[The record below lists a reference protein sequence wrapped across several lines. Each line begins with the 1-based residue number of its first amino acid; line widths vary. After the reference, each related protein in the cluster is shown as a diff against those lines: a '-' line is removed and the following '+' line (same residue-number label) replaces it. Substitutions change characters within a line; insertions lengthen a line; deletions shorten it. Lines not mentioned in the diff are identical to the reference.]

1 MFTGIIKNKGK
12 VVSIVK
18 KNKGYEVK
26 IASNLV
32 FSKKN
37 IGTSISING
46 VCLTLTK
53 YLNKNLF
60 FFISYSTFQITNF
73 KYLKKNS
80 TVNLEKSL
88 KFGDEIAGHFVQ
100 GHVDTVGRVIFLKKL
115 AKTWTI
121 LIKIDSKFSRLL
133 VDKGSI
139 TINGISLTIVKS
151 LKNQFTLVVIPH
163 TLKLTNILSLKIGDV
178 INVEFDIVIKYLLKI
193 NKKNEKK
200 KF

>member
-12 VVSIVK
+12 VISIVK

-26 IASNLV
+26 INSNLV

-53 YLNKNLF
+53 FLSKNLF

-100 GHVDTVGRVIFLKKL
+100 GHIDTIGKVISLKKL
-115 AKTWTI
+115 AKTWTF
-121 LIKIDSKFSRLL
+121 LIKVDSKFSHLL

-139 TINGISLTIVKS
+139 TIDGISLTIVKS
-151 LKNQFTLVVIPH
+151 FKNQFTLVVIPH
-163 TLKLTNILSLKIGDV
+163 TLKLTNIISLKTGDV
-178 INVEFDIVIKYLLKI
+178 VNVEFDIVIKYLSKI
-193 NKKNEKK
+193 NKKK
-200 KF
+200 

>member
-12 VVSIVK
+12 VLSIVK
-18 KNKGYEVK
+18 KDKGYEFK
-26 IASNLV
+26 ISSNLV

-46 VCLTLTK
+46 VCLTLIK
-53 YLNKNLF
+53 FLNKNLF

-88 KFGDEIAGHFVQ
+88 KLGDEIAGHFVQ
-100 GHVDTVGRVIFLKKL
+100 GHIDTVGKVISLKKL
-115 AKTWTI
+115 AKTWTF
-121 LIKIDSKFSRLL
+121 LIKVESKFSHLL

-139 TINGISLTIVKS
+139 TIDGISLTIVKS

-163 TLKLTNILSLKIGDV
+163 TLKLTNIISLKTGDV
-178 INVEFDIVIKYLLKI
+178 VNVEFDIVIKYLSKI
-193 NKKNEKK
+193 NKKK
-200 KF
+200 

>member
-12 VVSIVK
+12 VLSIVK
-18 KNKGYEVK
+18 KDKGYEFK
-26 IASNLV
+26 ISSNLV

-37 IGTSISING
+37 TGTSISING

-53 YLNKNLF
+53 FSNKNLF

-100 GHVDTVGRVIFLKKL
+100 GHIDTVGKIISLKKL
-115 AKTWTI
+115 AKTWTF
-121 LIKIDSKFSRLL
+121 LIKVESKFSHLL

-139 TINGISLTIVKS
+139 TIDGISLTIVKS

-163 TLKLTNILSLKIGDV
+163 TLKLTNIISLKTGDV
-178 INVEFDIVIKYLLKI
+178 VNVEFDIVIKYLSKI
-193 NKKNEKK
+193 NKRK
-200 KF
+200 

>member
-26 IASNLV
+26 INSNLV

-53 YLNKNLF
+53 LLNKNLF

-100 GHVDTVGRVIFLKKL
+100 GHIDTIGKVISLKKL
-115 AKTWTI
+115 AKTWTF
-121 LIKIDSKFSRLL
+121 LIKVDSKFSHLL

-139 TINGISLTIVKS
+139 TIDGISLTIVKS
-151 LKNQFTLVVIPH
+151 FKNQFTLVVIPH
-163 TLKLTNILSLKIGDV
+163 TLKLTNIISLKTGDV
-178 INVEFDIVIKYLLKI
+178 VNVEFDIVIKYLSKI
-193 NKKNEKK
+193 NKKK
-200 KF
+200 

>member
-12 VVSIVK
+12 VVSIVT

-26 IASNLV
+26 INSNLV

-53 YLNKNLF
+53 FLNKNLF

-100 GHVDTVGRVIFLKKL
+100 GHIDTIGKVISLKKL
-115 AKTWTI
+115 AKTWTF
-121 LIKIDSKFSRLL
+121 LIKVDSKFSHLL

-139 TINGISLTIVKS
+139 TIDGISLTIVKS
-151 LKNQFTLVVIPH
+151 FNNQFTLVVIPH
-163 TLKLTNILSLKIGDV
+163 TLKLTNIISLKTGDV
-178 INVEFDIVIKYLLKI
+178 VNVEFDIVIKYLSKI
-193 NKKNEKK
+193 NKKK
-200 KF
+200 

>member
-26 IASNLV
+26 INSNLV

-53 YLNKNLF
+53 FLNKNLF

-100 GHVDTVGRVIFLKKL
+100 GHIDTIGKVISLKKL
-115 AKTWTI
+115 AKTWTF
-121 LIKIDSKFSRLL
+121 LIKVDSKFSHLL

-139 TINGISLTIVKS
+139 AIDGISLTIVKS
-151 LKNQFTLVVIPH
+151 FKNQFTLVVIPH
-163 TLKLTNILSLKIGDV
+163 TLKLTNIISLKTGDV
-178 INVEFDIVIKYLLKI
+178 VNVEFDIVIKYLSKI
-193 NKKNEKK
+193 NKKK
-200 KF
+200 

>member
-26 IASNLV
+26 INSNLV

-53 YLNKNLF
+53 FSNKNLF

-100 GHVDTVGRVIFLKKL
+100 GHIDTVGKVISLKKL
-115 AKTWTI
+115 VKTWTF
-121 LIKIDSKFSRLL
+121 LIKVKPKFSHLL

-139 TINGISLTIVKS
+139 TIDGISLTIVKS

-163 TLKLTNILSLKIGDV
+163 TLKLTNIISLKTGDV
-178 INVEFDIVIKYLLKI
+178 VNVEFDIVIKYLSKV
-193 NKKNEKK
+193 N
-200 KF
+200 

>member
-26 IASNLV
+26 INSNLV

-53 YLNKNLF
+53 FLNKNLF

-80 TVNLEKSL
+80 AVNLEKSL

-100 GHVDTVGRVIFLKKL
+100 GHIDTIGKVISLKKL
-115 AKTWTI
+115 AKTWTF
-121 LIKIDSKFSRLL
+121 LIKVDSKFSHLL

-139 TINGISLTIVKS
+139 TIDGISLTIVKS
-151 LKNQFTLVVIPH
+151 FKNQFTLVVIPH
-163 TLKLTNILSLKIGDV
+163 TLKLTNLISLKTGDV
-178 INVEFDIVIKYLLKI
+178 VNVEFDIVIKYLSKI
-193 NKKNEKK
+193 NKKK
-200 KF
+200 

>member
-26 IASNLV
+26 INSNLV

-53 YLNKNLF
+53 FLNKNLF

-100 GHVDTVGRVIFLKKL
+100 GHIDTVGKVISLKKL
-115 AKTWTI
+115 AKTWTF
-121 LIKIDSKFSRLL
+121 LIKVQSKFSHLL

-139 TINGISLTIVKS
+139 TIDGISLTIVKS

-163 TLKLTNILSLKIGDV
+163 TLKLTNIISLKTGDV
-178 INVEFDIVIKYLLKI
+178 VNVEFDIVIKYLSKI
-193 NKKNEKK
+193 NKKK
-200 KF
+200 

>member
-26 IASNLV
+26 INSNLV

-53 YLNKNLF
+53 FLNKNLF

-80 TVNLEKSL
+80 TVNLGKSL

-100 GHVDTVGRVIFLKKL
+100 GHIDTIGKIISLKKL
-115 AKTWTI
+115 AKTWTF
-121 LIKIDSKFSRLL
+121 LIKVDSKFSHLL

-139 TINGISLTIVKS
+139 TIDGISLTIVKS
-151 LKNQFTLVVIPH
+151 FKNQFTLVVIPH
-163 TLKLTNILSLKIGDV
+163 TLKLTNIISLKTGDV
-178 INVEFDIVIKYLLKI
+178 VNVEFDIVIKYLSKI
-193 NKKNEKK
+193 NKKK
-200 KF
+200 

>member
-26 IASNLV
+26 INSNLV

-53 YLNKNLF
+53 FLNKNLF

-100 GHVDTVGRVIFLKKL
+100 GHIDTIGKVISLKKL
-115 AKTWTI
+115 AKTWTF
-121 LIKIDSKFSRLL
+121 LIKVDSKFSHLL

-139 TINGISLTIVKS
+139 TIDGISLTVVKS
-151 LKNQFTLVVIPH
+151 FKNQFTLVVIPH
-163 TLKLTNILSLKIGDV
+163 TLKLTNIISLKTGDV
-178 INVEFDIVIKYLLKI
+178 VNVEFDIVIKYLSKI
-193 NKKNEKK
+193 NKKK
-200 KF
+200 

>member
-26 IASNLV
+26 ITSNLV

-121 LIKIDSKFSRLL
+121 LIKIGSKFSRLL

-139 TINGISLTIVKS
+139 TVNGISLTIVKS

-178 INVEFDIVIKYLLKI
+178 VNVEFDIVIKYLLKI
-193 NKKNEKK
+193 NKKK
-200 KF
+200 

>member
-18 KNKGYEVK
+18 KDKGYEFK
-26 IASNLV
+26 ISSNLV

-46 VCLTLTK
+46 VCLTLAK
-53 YLNKNLF
+53 FLNKNLF

-100 GHVDTVGRVIFLKKL
+100 GHIDTVGKVISLKKL
-115 AKTWTI
+115 VKTWTF
-121 LIKIDSKFSRLL
+121 LIKVKPKFSHLL

-139 TINGISLTIVKS
+139 TIDGISLTIVKS
-151 LKNQFTLVVIPH
+151 LKNQFTLVIIPH
-163 TLKLTNILSLKIGDV
+163 TLKLTNVISLKTGDIV
-178 INVEFDIVIKYLLKI
+178 NVEFDIVIKYLSKI
-193 NKKNEKK
+193 NKKK
-200 KF
+200 

>member
-12 VVSIVK
+12 VVSIVT

-26 IASNLV
+26 INSNLV

-53 YLNKNLF
+53 FLNKNLF

-100 GHVDTVGRVIFLKKL
+100 GHIDTIGKIISLKKL
-115 AKTWTI
+115 AKTWTF
-121 LIKIDSKFSRLL
+121 LIKVDSKFSHLL

-139 TINGISLTIVKS
+139 TIDGISLTIVKS
-151 LKNQFTLVVIPH
+151 FKNQFTLVVIPH
-163 TLKLTNILSLKIGDV
+163 TLKLTNIISLKTGDV
-178 INVEFDIVIKYLLKI
+178 VNVEFDIVIKYLSKI
-193 NKKNEKK
+193 NKKK
-200 KF
+200 

>member
-26 IASNLV
+26 INSNLV

-46 VCLTLTK
+46 ACLTLTK
-53 YLNKNLF
+53 FLNKNLF

-100 GHVDTVGRVIFLKKL
+100 GHIDTIGKVISLKKL
-115 AKTWTI
+115 AKTWTF
-121 LIKIDSKFSRLL
+121 LIKVDSKFSHLL

-139 TINGISLTIVKS
+139 TIDGISLTIVKS
-151 LKNQFTLVVIPH
+151 FKNQFTLVVIPH
-163 TLKLTNILSLKIGDV
+163 TLKLTNIISLKTGDV
-178 INVEFDIVIKYLLKI
+178 VNVEFDIVIKYLSKI
-193 NKKNEKK
+193 NKKK
-200 KF
+200 

>member
-18 KNKGYEVK
+18 KDKGYEFK
-26 IASNLV
+26 ISSNLV

-46 VCLTLTK
+46 ACLTLTK
-53 YLNKNLF
+53 FLNKNLF

-100 GHVDTVGRVIFLKKL
+100 GHIDTVGKIISLKKL
-115 AKTWTI
+115 AKTWTF
-121 LIKIDSKFSRLL
+121 LIKVESKFSHLL

-139 TINGISLTIVKS
+139 TIDGISLTIVKS

-163 TLKLTNILSLKIGDV
+163 TLKLTNIISLKTGDV
-178 INVEFDIVIKYLLKI
+178 VNVEFDIVIKYLSKI
-193 NKKNEKK
+193 NKKK
-200 KF
+200 

>member
-26 IASNLV
+26 INSNLV

-53 YLNKNLF
+53 FLNKNLF

-100 GHVDTVGRVIFLKKL
+100 GHIDTVGKIISLKKL
-115 AKTWTI
+115 AKTWTF
-121 LIKIDSKFSRLL
+121 LIKVESKFSHLL

-139 TINGISLTIVKS
+139 TIDGISLTIVKS

-163 TLKLTNILSLKIGDV
+163 TLKLTNIISLKTGDV
-178 INVEFDIVIKYLLKI
+178 VNVEFDIVIKYLSKI
-193 NKKNEKK
+193 NKKK
-200 KF
+200 

>member
-18 KNKGYEVK
+18 KDKGYEFK
-26 IASNLV
+26 ISSNLI

-46 VCLTLTK
+46 VCLTLAK
-53 YLNKNLF
+53 FLNKNLF

-80 TVNLEKSL
+80 TINLEKSL

-100 GHVDTVGRVIFLKKL
+100 GHIDTVGKVISLKKL
-115 AKTWTI
+115 AKTWTF
-121 LIKIDSKFSRLL
+121 LIKVESKFSHLL

-139 TINGISLTIVKS
+139 TIDGISLTIVKS

-163 TLKLTNILSLKIGDV
+163 TLKLTNIISLKTGDV
-178 INVEFDIVIKYLLKI
+178 VNVEFDIVIKYLSKI
-193 NKKNEKK
+193 NKKK
-200 KF
+200 

>member
-12 VVSIVK
+12 IVSIVK

-26 IASNLV
+26 ITSNLV

-178 INVEFDIVIKYLLKI
+178 VNVEFDIVIKYLLKI
-193 NKKNEKK
+193 NKKK
-200 KF
+200 

>member
-12 VVSIVK
+12 VVSIVT

-26 IASNLV
+26 INSNLV

-53 YLNKNLF
+53 FLNKNLF

-100 GHVDTVGRVIFLKKL
+100 GHIDTIGKVISLKKL
-115 AKTWTI
+115 AKTWTF
-121 LIKIDSKFSRLL
+121 LIKVDSKFSHLL

-139 TINGISLTIVKS
+139 TIDGISLTIVKS
-151 LKNQFTLVVIPH
+151 FKNQFTLVVIPH
-163 TLKLTNILSLKIGDV
+163 TLKLTNIISLKTGDV
-178 INVEFDIVIKYLLKI
+178 VNVEFDIVIKYLSKI
-193 NKKNEKK
+193 NKKK
-200 KF
+200 

>member
-18 KNKGYEVK
+18 KDKGYEFK
-26 IASNLV
+26 IGSNLV

-53 YLNKNLF
+53 FSNKNLF

-100 GHVDTVGRVIFLKKL
+100 GHIDTVGKVISLKTL
-115 AKTWTI
+115 AKTWTF
-121 LIKIDSKFSRLL
+121 LIKVEPKFSHLL

-139 TINGISLTIVKS
+139 TIDGISLTIVKS
-151 LKNQFTLVVIPH
+151 LKNQFTLVIIPH
-163 TLKLTNILSLKIGDV
+163 TLKLTNIISLKTGDV
-178 INVEFDIVIKYLLKI
+178 VNVEFDIVIKYLSKI
-193 NKKNEKK
+193 NKKK
-200 KF
+200 

>member
-26 IASNLV
+26 INSNLV

-46 VCLTLTK
+46 VCLTLIK
-53 YLNKNLF
+53 FLNKNLF

-100 GHVDTVGRVIFLKKL
+100 GHIDTVGKVISLKKL
-115 AKTWTI
+115 AKTWTF
-121 LIKIDSKFSRLL
+121 LIKVESKFSHLL

-139 TINGISLTIVKS
+139 TIDGISLTIVKS

-163 TLKLTNILSLKIGDV
+163 TLKLTNIISLKTGDV
-178 INVEFDIVIKYLLKI
+178 VNVEFDIVIKYLSKI
-193 NKKNEKK
+193 NKKK
-200 KF
+200 

>member
-18 KNKGYEVK
+18 KDKGYEFK
-26 IASNLV
+26 ISSNLV

-53 YLNKNLF
+53 FLNKNLF

-100 GHVDTVGRVIFLKKL
+100 GHIDTVGKIISLKKL
-115 AKTWTI
+115 AKTWTF
-121 LIKIDSKFSRLL
+121 LIKVESKFSHLL

-139 TINGISLTIVKS
+139 TIDGISLTIVKS

-163 TLKLTNILSLKIGDV
+163 TLKLTNIISLKTGDV
-178 INVEFDIVIKYLLKI
+178 VNVEFDIVIKYLSKI
-193 NKKNEKK
+193 NKKK
-200 KF
+200 

>member
-12 VVSIVK
+12 VVSIVT

-26 IASNLV
+26 INSNLV

-53 YLNKNLF
+53 FLNKNLF

-100 GHVDTVGRVIFLKKL
+100 GHIDTIGKVISLKKL
-115 AKTWTI
+115 AKTWTF
-121 LIKIDSKFSRLL
+121 LIKVDSKFSHLL
-133 VDKGSI
+133 IDKGSI
-139 TINGISLTIVKS
+139 TIDGISLTIVKS
-151 LKNQFTLVVIPH
+151 FKNQFTLVVIPH
-163 TLKLTNILSLKIGDV
+163 TLKLTNIISLKTGDV
-178 INVEFDIVIKYLLKI
+178 VNVEFDIVIKYLSKI
-193 NKKNEKK
+193 NKKK
-200 KF
+200 

>member
-18 KNKGYEVK
+18 KDKGYEFK
-26 IASNLV
+26 ISSNLV

-53 YLNKNLF
+53 FLNKNLF

-100 GHVDTVGRVIFLKKL
+100 GHIDTVGKVISLKKL
-115 AKTWTI
+115 AKTWTF
-121 LIKIDSKFSRLL
+121 LIKVESKFSHLL

-139 TINGISLTIVKS
+139 TIDGISLTIVKS

-163 TLKLTNILSLKIGDV
+163 TLKLTNIISLKTGDV
-178 INVEFDIVIKYLLKI
+178 VNVEFDIVIKYLSKI
-193 NKKNEKK
+193 NKKK
-200 KF
+200 

>member
-26 IASNLV
+26 INSNLV

-53 YLNKNLF
+53 FLNKNLS

-88 KFGDEIAGHFVQ
+88 KFGDEIAGHFIQ
-100 GHVDTVGRVIFLKKL
+100 GHIDTVGKVISLKKL
-115 AKTWTI
+115 AKTWTF
-121 LIKIDSKFSRLL
+121 LIKIESKFSHLL

-139 TINGISLTIVKS
+139 TIDGISLTIVKS
-151 LKNQFTLVVIPH
+151 LRNQFSLVVIPH
-163 TLKLTNILSLKIGDV
+163 TLKLTNIISLKTGDV
-178 INVEFDIVIKYLLKI
+178 VNVEFDIVIKYLSKI
-193 NKKNEKK
+193 NKKK
-200 KF
+200 

>member
-26 IASNLV
+26 INSNLV

>member
-12 VVSIVK
+12 VVSIIK

-26 IASNLV
+26 INSNLV

-53 YLNKNLF
+53 FLNKNLF

-100 GHVDTVGRVIFLKKL
+100 GHIDTIGKVISLKKL
-115 AKTWTI
+115 AKTWTF
-121 LIKIDSKFSRLL
+121 LIKVDSKFSHLL

-139 TINGISLTIVKS
+139 TIDGISLTIVKS
-151 LKNQFTLVVIPH
+151 FKNQFTLVVIPH
-163 TLKLTNILSLKIGDV
+163 TLKLTNIISLKTGDV
-178 INVEFDIVIKYLLKI
+178 VNVEFDIVIKYLSKI
-193 NKKNEKK
+193 NKKK
-200 KF
+200 

>member
-26 IASNLV
+26 INSNLV

-53 YLNKNLF
+53 FLNKNLF

-100 GHVDTVGRVIFLKKL
+100 GHIDTIGKVISLKKL
-115 AKTWTI
+115 AKTWTF
-121 LIKIDSKFSRLL
+121 LIKVDSKFSHLL

-139 TINGISLTIVKS
+139 TIDGISLTIVKS
-151 LKNQFTLVVIPH
+151 FKNQFTLVVIPH
-163 TLKLTNILSLKIGDV
+163 TLKLTNIISLKTGDV
-178 INVEFDIVIKYLLKI
+178 VNVEFDIVIKYLSKI
-193 NKKNEKK
+193 NKRK
-200 KF
+200 

>member
-26 IASNLV
+26 INSNLV

-53 YLNKNLF
+53 FLNKNLF

-100 GHVDTVGRVIFLKKL
+100 GHIDTIGKVISLKKL
-115 AKTWTI
+115 AKTWTF
-121 LIKIDSKFSRLL
+121 LIKVDSKFSHLL

-139 TINGISLTIVKS
+139 TIDGISLTIVKS
-151 LKNQFTLVVIPH
+151 FKNQFTLVVIPH
-163 TLKLTNILSLKIGDV
+163 TLKLTNIISLKTGDV
-178 INVEFDIVIKYLLKI
+178 VNVEFDIVIKYLSKI
-193 NKKNEKK
+193 NKKK
-200 KF
+200 

>member
-12 VVSIVK
+12 VVSIAK
-18 KNKGYEVK
+18 KDKGYEFK
-26 IASNLV
+26 ISSNLV

-37 IGTSISING
+37 VGTSISING

-53 YLNKNLF
+53 FLNKNLF

-80 TVNLEKSL
+80 SVNLEKSL

-100 GHVDTVGRVIFLKKL
+100 GHIDTVGKVISLKKL
-115 AKTWTI
+115 AKTWTF
-121 LIKIDSKFSRLL
+121 LIKVESKFSHLL

-139 TINGISLTIVKS
+139 TIDGISLTIVKS

-163 TLKLTNILSLKIGDV
+163 TLKLTNIISLKTGDV
-178 INVEFDIVIKYLLKI
+178 VNVEFDIVIKYLSKI
-193 NKKNEKK
+193 NKKK
-200 KF
+200 

>member
-1 MFTGIIKNKGK
+1 MFTGIIKKKGK

-18 KNKGYEVK
+18 KNRGYELK
-26 IASNLV
+26 INSNLV

-53 YLNKNLF
+53 FLNKNLF

-80 TVNLEKSL
+80 SVNLEKSL

-100 GHVDTVGRVIFLKKL
+100 GHIDTVGKVISLKKL
-115 AKTWTI
+115 KKTWTI
-121 LIKIDSKFSRLL
+121 LIKIEPKFSRFLIN
-133 VDKGSI
+133 KGSV
-139 TINGISLTIVKS
+139 TINGISLTIVKT

-163 TLKLTNILSLKIGDV
+163 TLKLTNIISLKIGDV
-178 INVEFDIVIKYLLKI
+178 VNVEFDIVIKYLSKI
-193 NKKNEKK
+193 NNKK
-200 KF
+200 